1 MGDPW
6 LQTLGQGGA
15 LAAAI
20 GLIVWLF
27 RYIVRREREIS
38 GQWRETAA
46 QWKAIAEASMAAQER
61 QDEALR
67 RILASIESSNG
78 TGRHHVGSW
87 DGFSDYDAPRMRPPD
102 SQQRH

>member
-1 MGDPW
+1 
-6 LQTLGQGGA
+6 
-15 LAAAI
+15 
-20 GLIVWLF
+20 VWLF

-46 QWKAIAEASMAAQER
+46 QWKDTAEASMAAQQR

-67 RILASIESSNG
+67 RILAAIEWSNG

-87 DGFSDYDAPRMRPPD
+87 DGFSEYGGTSERPPD
-102 SQQRH
+102 SQQRR